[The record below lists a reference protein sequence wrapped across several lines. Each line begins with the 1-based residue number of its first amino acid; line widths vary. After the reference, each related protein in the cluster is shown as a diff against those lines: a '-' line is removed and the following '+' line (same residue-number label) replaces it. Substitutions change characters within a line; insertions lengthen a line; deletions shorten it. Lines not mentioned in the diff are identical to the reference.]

1 MDLKTLHLVLGKRF
15 CDRVLLPNN
24 RVTRDG
30 ARGNAPTKKARG
42 LVAGPKKLV
51 GGKRLP
57 NFESNTVF
65 HQIEA
70 RAAIFS
76 KG

>member
-15 CDRVLLPNN
+15 CDRMLLPNN

-30 ARGNAPTKKARG
+30 ARGKARG

-65 HQIEA
+65 HQMEA
-70 RAAIFS
+70 QAAIFS

>member
-1 MDLKTLHLVLGKRF
+1 MDLKTLNLVLGKRF
-15 CDRVLLPNN
+15 CDRMLLPNN
-24 RVTRDG
+24 RVTKDG
-30 ARGNAPTKKARG
+30 TRGNAPTKKARG

-57 NFESNTVF
+57 NFEGNTVF

-70 RAAIFS
+70 RAVIFS

>member
-1 MDLKTLHLVLGKRF
+1 MDLNTPDLVLNERF
-15 CDRVLLPNN
+15 CDRMLHPNN

-65 HQIEA
+65 HQIDA
-70 RAAIFS
+70 GAAIFS